1 MRHQHYSS
9 LSAFLAHYRAL
20 RSASVLNES
29 ERAALA
35 ELDRAVARVDQDVIR
50 AALDDNADTA
60 AARRRI
66 ERARRTLVREL
77 AAQGIIGG

>member
-1 MRHQHYSS
+1 MRHPHYSS

-29 ERAALA
+29 ERATLA
-35 ELDRAVARVDQDVIR
+35 ELDRAVARVDQDAIR
-50 AALDDNADTA
+50 AALDDNADTV
-60 AARRRI
+60 ARRRI
-66 ERARRTLVREL
+66 ERARRTLAREL